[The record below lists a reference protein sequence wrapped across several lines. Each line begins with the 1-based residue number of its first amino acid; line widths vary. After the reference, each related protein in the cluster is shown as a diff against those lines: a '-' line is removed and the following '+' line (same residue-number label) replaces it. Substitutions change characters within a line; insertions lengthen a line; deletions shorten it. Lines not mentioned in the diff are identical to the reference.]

1 MLVVSQA
8 IHNSDGGRVR
18 AGVCMSRSHLGILVG
33 KVSDESNQKAAAA
46 ADPEACELLIS
57 PGSASAVKLMRN
69 NNSEL
74 IAFGLSVNFNWPPEK
89 CNCLFLLP
97 SELRWQRDLN

>member
-1 MLVVSQA
+1 ML
-8 IHNSDGGRVR
+8 N
-18 AGVCMSRSHLGILVG
+18 
-33 KVSDESNQKAAAA
+33 ESNQKTA

-57 PGSASAVKLMRN
+57 PGSVSAVKLMQN

-97 SELRWQRDLN
+97 SELRGQRDQKIDFYLL